1 MGDLLKTTL
10 NNVTNAEV
18 TVCTGASV
26 ASTVLYVTICN
37 EESADDGTF
46 TMQVK
51 DDRSGTGY
59 LIYND
64 QSLPSLSTFEHSDKI
79 VLLPND
85 TLVVSSSSGQDFDVI
100 VSYLEQT

>member
-26 ASTVLYVTICN
+26 ASTVLSVTICN

-51 DDRSGTGY
+51 DGGSGTGY
-59 LIYND
+59 LIYN
-64 QSLPSLSTFEHSDKI
+64 
-79 VLLPND
+79 